1 MTRHRHYLK
10 ESLTCLNNYINKKE
24 IIEVELNSNNDNEIN
39 TSKKRI
45 KKIKKNKYKEKKK
58 SILKLSSTEEF
69 NLIKNEKNDIKQDDL
84 GLNDLN
90 NNFETIS
97 IKTNSDIAQ
106 RNKKKIS
113 NQNLNIDNFKENKSL
128 IKNFSEKEIEEM
140 ENIIKNIQTFGD
152 DVEIYDVY
160 LFDSVLYNDID
171 LEDYYKF
178 SQKSNFD
185 LISDIKNFLIRVIN
199 LIYANF

>member
-1 MTRHRHYLK
+1 MLK
-10 ESLTCLNNYINKKE
+10 EI
-24 IIEVELNSNNDNEIN
+24 
-39 TSKKRI
+39 
-45 KKIKKNKYKEKKK
+45 
-58 SILKLSSTEEF
+58 
-69 NLIKNEKNDIKQDDL
+69 
-84 GLNDLN
+84 
-90 NNFETIS
+90 
-97 IKTNSDIAQ
+97 
-106 RNKKKIS
+106 KKIS

-178 SQKSNFD
+178 SQK
-185 LISDIKNFLIRVIN
+185 K
-199 LIYANF
+199 

>member
-1 MTRHRHYLK
+1 
-10 ESLTCLNNYINKKE
+10 
-24 IIEVELNSNNDNEIN
+24 
-39 TSKKRI
+39 
-45 KKIKKNKYKEKKK
+45 
-58 SILKLSSTEEF
+58 
-69 NLIKNEKNDIKQDDL
+69 
-84 GLNDLN
+84 
-90 NNFETIS
+90 
-97 IKTNSDIAQ
+97 
-106 RNKKKIS
+106 
-113 NQNLNIDNFKENKSL
+113 
-128 IKNFSEKEIEEM
+128 M

-178 SQKSNFD
+178 SEKSNFD